1 MKKLSDVVAKENVK
15 NTKFNTLKT
24 NQFTTLIHI
33 NQYNIDKQ
41 SLQKTFEDVDKKVPE
56 ISGFVTSTVLNTKI
70 SYVKNKIPAVS
81 DLVKKIDCHVK
92 IVEIEG
98 NYIVTFDYNKFTTN
112 ILDAKLKQKQLVNK
126 YYFSSLPK
134 YFDLNTRLKTVKKAE
149 LKAEHDKIMK
159 LQTYDLSFAFGKSFF
174 SDDRF

>member
-1 MKKLSDVVAKENVK
+1 MKKLSDVVTKENVK
-15 NTKFNTLKT
+15 NAKFNTLKT

-81 DLVKKIDCHVK
+81 DLVKKINCHVK

-112 ILDAKLKQKQLVNK
+112 ILDAKLKQK
-126 YYFSSLPK
+126 
-134 YFDLNTRLKTVKKAE
+134 
-149 LKAEHDKIMK
+149 
-159 LQTYDLSFAFGKSFF
+159 
-174 SDDRF
+174 